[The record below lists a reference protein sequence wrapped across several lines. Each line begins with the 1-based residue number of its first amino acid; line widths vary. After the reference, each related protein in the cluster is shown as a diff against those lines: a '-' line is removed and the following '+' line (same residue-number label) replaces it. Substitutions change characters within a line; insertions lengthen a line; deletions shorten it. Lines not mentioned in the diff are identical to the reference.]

1 MPRVTAIIP
10 TACVKERADSL
21 IRAISS
27 LHAASRDP
35 ITILVI
41 INGNRFD
48 STLAA
53 KLRSREDIEVDQI
66 SEGSAPLAQLHGRT
80 LVETDF
86 FCFLDDDD
94 EYLAGAID
102 RRITALEQEPTA
114 ALIATNGYRHIN
126 GIDTIAFQQ
135 LQTVP
140 DDPLFALFRENWLAS
155 CGCLFRTHEVGI
167 EFFER
172 PHEYLEWTWL
182 AFRIARSGKRIVVL
196 DQPGFR
202 IFDTPSSVSKTS
214 AYLRSHV
221 ALYRRML
228 QEPLPGPVSS
238 EIRKRLAIALNMQSL
253 ASLQEESLGAAWA
266 YHLQALSM
274 RGGWRY
280 ATQTLRLASASIKRI
295 VAVAGFSR

>member
-1 MPRVTAIIP
+1 MHRVTAIIP
-10 TACVKERADSL
+10 TACVKERAESL
-21 IRAISS
+21 TRAISS

-35 ITILVI
+35 ITILLV

-48 STLAA
+48 SSLAA
-53 KLRSREDIEVDQI
+53 KLRSRTDIKVAQI
-66 SEGSAPLAQLHGRT
+66 PEGSAPLAQLHGRT
-80 LVETDF
+80 LVDTEF

-94 EYLAGAID
+94 EYLPGAID
-102 RRITALEQEPTA
+102 GRIEALEREPTA
-114 ALIATNGYRHIN
+114 ALVATNGYRN
-126 GIDTIAFQQ
+126 TDGIDTLVFQQ

-140 DDPLFALFRENWLAS
+140 HDPLFALFRENWLAS
-155 CGCLFRTHEVGI
+155 CGGLFRSDDVGV

-172 PHEYLEWTWL
+172 PHQYLEWTWL
-182 AFRIARSGKRIVVL
+182 AFRIGRSGKRIVIL
-196 DQPGFR
+196 DQPSFR

-228 QEPLPGPVSS
+228 QEPLPGRVST
-238 EIRKRLAIALNMQSL
+238 EIRKRLVIALSMQSL
-253 ASLQEESLGAAWA
+253 ASLQEEKLGAAWA

-280 ATQTLRLASASIKRI
+280 ARQTLRLAGASIRRI
-295 VAVAGFSR
+295 LAVALFSR